1 MWLHQNK
8 HQGSMKNILERDNKI
23 NFKMEAKEKKKNHTK
38 KMHEYFKHKI
48 NE

>member
-1 MWLHQNK
+1 
-8 HQGSMKNILERDNKI
+8 MKNILERGNKI
-23 NFKMEAKEKKKNHTK
+23 KFKMKAKEKNHTK